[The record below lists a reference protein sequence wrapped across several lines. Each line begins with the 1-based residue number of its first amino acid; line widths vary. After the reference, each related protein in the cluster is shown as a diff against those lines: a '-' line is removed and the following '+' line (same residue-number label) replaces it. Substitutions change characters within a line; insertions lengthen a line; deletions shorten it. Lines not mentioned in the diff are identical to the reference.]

1 MVRRRRLLSKE
12 DGASVHTDS
21 GISLSSPPDA
31 RTVHDGADEEDT
43 QAAPKKKQA
52 RRRITNAKATKRGRR
67 QSKDVLDAATTA
79 AKKQKTSEATDLK
92 ACESDAADHTACGS
106 NTGNTTP
113 AIEHSQDAAGQSMH
127 AEKTDKI
134 AALEIGDAAET
145 ENTNAEKI
153 TSKELAVAADLAAAA
168 VNAAFI
174 VIPAADAAHDAIIAE
189 DTTEKSVIILT
200 TVSENSISVTDSA
213 FSETDVTQSAGDLS
227 ELTHTATDCND
238 TANSLVDSAS
248 TAEATLTPAANKRSG
263 KVFMRKVHV
272 CHICSKQFRGNNDLR
287 RHMLIHS
294 DERPYK
300 CEQCGN
306 CYRQAVNLRNHINC
320 AHTNQRQFACAQ
332 CPKMFAV
339 KERLRLHMRLHSGEK
354 PYACPV
360 CEKRFARGGH
370 LKQHVISHHKD
381 STKQYICEKCST
393 AFSTPSN
400 LRAHMDRHENGPEH
414 YCEIC
419 KEHFPNEPV
428 LKAHINKLHYKLG
441 QFDCEI
447 CKETIEDDALA
458 KHMKTHT
465 NVKTHVCEVC
475 KSYFMQKSQYN
486 VHMRMHTGERPYQ
499 CRICWQTYAYSSV
512 LKLHIRKHTGE
523 KPFQCLICTDVVAF
537 SQLAHLKTHMKKIH
551 KQTNPYMCEGCHQF
565 FKIKAELQSHMQNCD
580 SCNVDVEEENAKNND
595 SQTLSHLR
603 FLMALLLKKISSQQK
618 LQKLGYEKRLIDNV
632 VVASLKLA
640 NRKACEDQSLSAIER
655 MRRNV
660 EEFLNWIVPAKAME
674 TFRQEQQSVENILD
688 KIVTMYMKHK

>member
-1 MVRRRRLLSKE
+1 MVRSRRSLSKE
-12 DGASVHTDS
+12 DGAFVLTDS
-21 GISLSSPPDA
+21 GVSLSSPPAA
-31 RTVHDGADEEDT
+31 RTELGDGEE
-43 QAAPKKKQA
+43 QQYAHAASKKKQV
-52 RRRITNAKATKRGRR
+52 RRRVSGAKATKRGRK
-67 QSKDVLDAATTA
+67 SKDVPTTA
-79 AKKQKTSEATDLK
+79 TPVSKKQKTSYATDFTVSASNSAPAQEKLQ
-92 ACESDAADHTACGS
+92 AAEMQLVQAEESFAT
-106 NTGNTTP
+106 
-113 AIEHSQDAAGQSMH
+113 AAG
-127 AEKTDKI
+127 
-134 AALEIGDAAET
+134 EIGDAAESSNT
-145 ENTNAEKI
+145 EKYTVKQIPE
-153 TSKELAVAADLAAAA
+153 AADLTNVAQTAAAAAAEA

-174 VIPAADAAHDAIIAE
+174 VIPAAVATSDTINYMDAA
-189 DTTEKSVIILT
+189 EKSVIVLT
-200 TVSENSISVTDSA
+200 TVSENSISLADSA
-213 FSETDVTQSAGDLS
+213 FSETDITQSAADLS
-227 ELTHTATDCND
+227 ELIHSTNDC
-238 TANSLVDSAS
+238 TNSLADTVSVS
-248 TAEATLTPAANKRSG
+248 ESTLTPAANKRSG
-263 KVFMRKVHV
+263 KVFMRKLHV

-320 AHTNQRQFACAQ
+320 AHTNQRQYACEQ

-354 PYACPV
+354 PYACPE
-360 CEKRFARGGH
+360 CDKRFARGGH
-370 LKQHVISHHKD
+370 LKQHVISHHK
-381 STKQYICEKCST
+381 SSIKQYICEKCST

-400 LRAHMDRHENGPEH
+400 LRAHMDRHENGPDH

-441 QFDCEI
+441 QFDCDI

-551 KQTNPYMCEGCHQF
+551 NQINPYMCEGCHQF
-565 FKIKAELQSHMQNCD
+565 FKIKAELQSHMQQCD
-580 SCNVDVEEENAKNND
+580 SCNVDVEEENVKNND

-632 VVASLKLA
+632 IVASLKLA
-640 NRKACEDQSLSAIER
+640 NRKACEDQSLSAIAR
-655 MRRNV
+655 MRQNV

>member
-1 MVRRRRLLSKE
+1 MVRSRRSLSKE
-12 DGASVHTDS
+12 DGTSLLTDS
-21 GISLSSPPDA
+21 GVSLSSPPAA
-31 RTVHDGADEEDT
+31 RTEHGDGEDAQDLHAVT
-43 QAAPKKKQA
+43 NKKTV
-52 RRRITNAKATKRGRR
+52 RRRVGGTKATKRVRKVK
-67 QSKDVLDAATTA
+67 SVSTEATTVS
-79 AKKQKTSEATDLK
+79 KKQKIGYSADSAVSESNSAQLEDHLPAVEAQLLHAETNSAPKNESSTTSSVELVVAAEAAST
-92 ACESDAADHTACGS
+92 DAA
-106 NTGNTTP
+106 
-113 AIEHSQDAAGQSMH
+113 QSTVNETQE
-127 AEKTDKI
+127 ANDLTSI
-134 AALEIGDAAET
+134 PNLSAET
-145 ENTNAEKI
+145 
-153 TSKELAVAADLAAAA
+153 
-168 VNAAFI
+168 VNPAFI
-174 VIPAADAAHDAIIAE
+174 VIPAAGTTVDSFNTVDI
-189 DTTEKSVIILT
+189 TEKPILVVT
-200 TVSENSISVTDSA
+200 TILETSISVADSA
-213 FSETDVTQSAGDLS
+213 FSETDVTQSAADLS
-227 ELTHTATDCND
+227 DITHSAND
-238 TANSLVDSAS
+238 SANSIGDSAS
-248 TAEATLTPAANKRSG
+248 ASDATLTPAANKRSG
-263 KVFMRKVHV
+263 KVFMRKVHI

-320 AHTNQRQFACAQ
+320 AHTNQRQFACEQ

-354 PYACPV
+354 PYACPE
-360 CEKRFARGGH
+360 CDKRFARGGH
-370 LKQHVISHHKD
+370 LKQHIISHHKG
-381 STKQYICEKCST
+381 STKQYVCEKCST

-441 QFDCEI
+441 QFDCDI

-458 KHMKTHT
+458 NHMKTHT

-565 FKIKAELQSHMQNCD
+565 FKIKAELQAHMQQCD
-580 SCNVDVEEENAKNND
+580 SCNVDVEEENAKNSD
-595 SQTLSHLR
+595 LQTLSHLR

-640 NRKACEDQSLSAIER
+640 NRKACEDQSLTAIER